1 MGTRSEHAP
10 GTFSW
15 VDLSTG
21 DAAAAKS
28 FYGGL
33 FGWDFEDSEIPGGS
47 VYTMCKVGGA
57 NVCAIAEQGEVPPHW
72 NNYVT
77 VADAGAAVARARELG
92 ASIIEDAFDVV
103 DAGRMGLFSDPT
115 VPRCASGSR
124 SRTSAPR
131 SSTF

>member
-21 DAAAAKS
+21 DAAAAKA

-33 FGWDFEDSEIPGGS
+33 LGWQFEDSEIPGGRT
-47 VYTMCKVGGA
+47 YTMCAIDGA
-57 NVCAIAEQGEVPPHW
+57 PVCAIAEQSQVPPHW

-77 VADAGAAVARARELG
+77 VGDADAAVAKARGLGAEVIEERRDRAR
-92 ASIIEDAFDVV
+92 A
-103 DAGRMGLFSDPT
+103 
-115 VPRCASGSR
+115 
-124 SRTSAPR
+124 
-131 SSTF
+131 